1 MTASDCWQQFSSCI
15 SLMHAL
21 TFTPLYGVQGNEPQC
36 YLLRLGNDLTI
47 LLDCG
52 WDEQFDTHLLDPL
65 LR

>member
-1 MTASDCWQQFSSCI
+1 
-15 SLMHAL
+15 MHAL